1 MKCNIVYLRLIIIWV
16 FFGSYVNFCC
26 MFCLRGDMDYEYLF
40 WFVIIEISLKIRLI
54 MIDWLFY
61 RGCDF

>member
-1 MKCNIVYLRLIIIWV
+1 
-16 FFGSYVNFCC
+16 

-54 MIDWLFY
+54 MFDWLVY

>member
-1 MKCNIVYLRLIIIWV
+1 
-16 FFGSYVNFCC
+16 

-54 MIDWLFY
+54 MFDWLFY